1 MHSTTLAL
9 HKRADE
15 VTFDGIAGLIAG
27 TTQPGESG
35 QHPIVKRD
43 DRRCE
48 AAAYETGKQNRWVK

>member
-35 QHPIVKRD
+35 QHPIVKHD
-43 DRRCE
+43 E
-48 AAAYETGKQNRWVK
+48 S